1 MVRRERLIIDHVRVE
16 RSEIEETGQYSLD
29 GPFIRIARAIET
41 VNPISNLIA
50 AGMVSQ
56 TNAML
61 VRLIAMFTSLMTQG
75 GCLEQTELRAAK
87 ANGAHGGR

>member
-1 MVRRERLIIDHVRVE
+1 MVRLERLIIDHVRVE
-16 RSEIEETGQYSLD
+16 RSEIEETG
-29 GPFIRIARAIET
+29 AHAIET

-61 VRLIAMFTSLMTQG
+61 VRLIDFSRRVPP
-75 GCLEQTELRAAK
+75 CSPVS
-87 ANGAHGGR
+87 